1 MRIGIFHAGMS
12 VGILGILGMPVGLNH
27 KFTIKQLIEGA
38 CYIVMYRD
46 VQCNEKLIQQA
57 GYTNAYQ
64 NLSCRDVHRH
74 PQHACLPQ

>member
-12 VGILGILGMPVGLNH
+12 VGILGILGMPVGLNN

-57 GYTNAYQ
+57 A
-64 NLSCRDVHRH
+64 S
-74 PQHACLPQ
+74 ACLSASIINSQLNSS